1 MNHEEAK
8 KILLSD
14 PEVKKEYDALELEYA
29 IKDALIKL
37 RIEKGLT
44 QRDLAELIGAKQ
56 SAIARL
62 ESGRYNPSVKLLGKI
77 AAATGKKLSI
87 KFVKAEDTM
96 PDRPVQKKRRSVRS
110 S

>member
-1 MNHEEAK
+1 MNHKQAK

-14 PEVKKEYDALELEYA
+14 PEVKKEYDALEPEYA
-29 IKDALIKL
+29 VKNALIKL
-37 RIEKGLT
+37 RDEKGLT
-44 QRDLAELIGAKQ
+44 QRDLAVLIGAKQ

-87 KFVKAEDTM
+87 RFK
-96 PDRPVQKKRRSVRS
+96 
-110 S
+110 

>member
-37 RIEKGLT
+37 RAEKGLT
-44 QRDLAELIGAKQ
+44 Q
-56 SAIARL
+56 
-62 ESGRYNPSVKLLGKI
+62 
-77 AAATGKKLSI
+77 
-87 KFVKAEDTM
+87 
-96 PDRPVQKKRRSVRS
+96 
-110 S
+110 